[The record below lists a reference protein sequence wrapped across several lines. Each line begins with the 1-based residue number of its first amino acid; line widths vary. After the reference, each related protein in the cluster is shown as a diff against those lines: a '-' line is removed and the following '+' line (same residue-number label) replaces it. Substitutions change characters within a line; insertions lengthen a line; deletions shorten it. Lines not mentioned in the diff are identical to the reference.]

1 MHHFKYVNFC
11 WDDAK
16 AATLKGADRLVYR
29 SNLLGSDQR
38 ITNTG
43 GGNTSSK
50 LIEKDPLTGEDV
62 EVLWVKGSGG
72 DLRTAGREFFSSL
85 YQSKLVGL
93 QASYGARADKGLK
106 SQAEDDMV
114 AAYNHTTFNL
124 NPRPSSIDTPLH
136 SFVPG
141 KFVDH
146 MHPNAIIAIAAS
158 KRCVELTREIFAG
171 EMDYVPWMRPGF
183 ELGLAMQEISAK
195 NPKCRAIMMGQHG
208 FISWADDDKEC
219 YTETLRYIETAATFI
234 EAKYAAKGGDATA
247 FGGAKYQTLPVEK
260 RAEIFAAINPWL
272 RGQVSQQRRF
282 IGTVQDDE
290 KILRFV
296 NSKDAAR
303 LAELGT
309 SCPDHFLRT
318 KIKPL
323 YVKLD
328 GEFESLSP
336 LERFKLALSE
346 TDDDSLSKHES
357 FRHNEDSR
365 VKPVQERLKMLLP
378 FVREGRYITIEL
390 NSEGQPELVLKN
402 ISFAES
408 LVKPMGYEFN
418 GKHACENFT
427 EKAVETLTWA
437 IRFYVNKRL
446 RDERNECGIAAV
458 TKADSSPEALAHF
471 IAALKT
477 KLAAGIAQYRKD
489 YATYYEKCK
498 RSNSPAMRD
507 PNPTV
512 VLIPGL
518 GMVAWGKD
526 KSESRVTA
534 EFYNCAVEVMR
545 GAEAIDEYIAL
556 PQQEAFDIE
565 YWLLEEAKLK
575 RMPAEKELARQ
586 VVIVIGA
593 GSGIGKETAHRIS
606 KEGAQIVCVDL
617 NEAAAKATA
626 DELIAKLGQGI
637 GVAGT
642 GLSGCGPAIGLG
654 ANITGRA
661 SIRSM
666 LDKVAL
672 AYGGFD
678 HIAVT
683 AGIFVP
689 SDTTGHI
696 PDDKWALTFGIN
708 VTGSYLVADE
718 ASITWRAQGLRGNL
732 VLTTSANA
740 AVAKKGSVAYDC
752 SKAAA
757 NHLVRELAIEL
768 SPLVRVNGVAPATVV
783 QGSAMFPRDR
793 VIGSLA
799 KYNIPYTDD
808 EATESLVTKLAQ
820 FYADRTLT
828 KSPITPA
835 DQAEAYFLLISN
847 RLSKTTGQ
855 VITVDGGLHE
865 AFLR

>member
-1 MHHFKYVNFC
+1 VKTYRYVNFA

-16 AATLKGADRLVYR
+16 AASLDPVARLIYR

-50 LIEKDPLTGEDV
+50 LTEKDPLSGAPT

-72 DLRTAGREFFSSL
+72 DLRTSTRENFSSL
-85 YQSKLVGL
+85 YQDKLIAL
-93 QASYGARADKGLK
+93 QKVYAARADKGLK
-106 SQAEDDMV
+106 APAEDDMV
-114 AAYNHTTFNL
+114 GMYTHTTFNL
-124 NPRPSSIDTPLH
+124 NPRASSIDTPLH
-136 SFVPG
+136 AFLPG
-141 KFVDH
+141 KHVDH

-158 KRCVELTREIFAG
+158 ANCEKLTREIFAG
-171 EMDYVPWMRPGF
+171 KMAYVPWMRPGF
-183 ELGLAMQEISAK
+183 ELGLAMQKIAREQ
-195 NPKCRAIMMGQHG
+195 PGVRAIMMGQHG
-208 FISWADDDKEC
+208 FISWADDDKQC
-219 YTETLRYIETAATFI
+219 YTDTLDFIEQAAAYIES
-234 EAKYAAKGGDATA
+234 KYAAKGGDAAA
-247 FGGAKYQTLPVEK
+247 FGGAKYRTLDAAK
-260 RAEIFAAINPWL
+260 RRSVLAGILPWL
-272 RGQVSQQRRF
+272 RGQVSKEKRF
-282 IGTVQDDE
+282 IGTVQEDD

-323 YVKLD
+323 YVDWNPQAED
-328 GEFESLSP
+328 G
-336 LERFKLALSE
+336 
-346 TDDDSLSKHES
+346 
-357 FRHNEDSR
+357 
-365 VKPVQERLKMLLP
+365 
-378 FVREGRYITIEL
+378 
-390 NSEGQPELVLKN
+390 
-402 ISFAES
+402 
-408 LVKPMGYEFN
+408 
-418 GKHACENFT
+418 
-427 EKAVETLTWA
+427 
-437 IRFYVNKRL
+437 
-446 RDERNECGIAAV
+446 
-458 TKADSSPEALAHF
+458 
-471 IAALKT
+471 AALKA
-477 KLAAGIAQYRKD
+477 KLAAGLEAYRRD
-489 YATYYEKCK
+489 YASYYAKCK
-498 RSNSPAMRD
+498 HANSPAMRD

-512 VLIPGL
+512 VLIPGVGL
-518 GMVAWGKD
+518 IAWGKD

-545 GAEAIDEYIAL
+545 GAEAIDQYIAL

-586 VVIVIGA
+586 VVVVIGA
-593 GSGIGKETAHRIS
+593 GSGIGKETAHRLV
-606 KEGAQIVCVDL
+606 KEGAHIVTVDL
-617 NEAAAKATA
+617 NEAAAQATA
-626 DELIAKLGQGI
+626 KEITDKYGVGI

-642 GLSGCGPAIGLG
+642 GLSNCGPAIGLA
-654 ANITGRA
+654 ANVTDRA
-661 SIRSM
+661 SLRRM
-666 LDKVAL
+666 LDDVAI

-678 HIAVT
+678 HICVT

-696 PDDKWALTFGIN
+696 PDEKWALTFSIN
-708 VTGSYLVADE
+708 VTGSYLVGDE
-718 ASITWRAQGLRGNL
+718 AAKTWKEQGLRGNL

-740 AVAKKGSVAYDC
+740 AVAKKGSLAYDT

-799 KYNIPYTDD
+799 KYNIPYQDD
-808 EATESLVTKLAQ
+808 EATESLVSKLAQ

-828 KSPITPA
+828 KAPITPA
-835 DQAEAYFLLISN
+835 DQAEAYFLLVSQ

-855 VITVDGGLHE
+855 IITVDGGLHE

>member
-1 MHHFKYVNFC
+1 MKTYQYVNNL
-11 WDDAK
+11 WNDADF
-16 AATLKGADRLVYR
+16 ARLTSVDQLVYR
-29 SNLLGSDQR
+29 SNKLGSDQR

-50 LIEKDPLTGEDV
+50 LMEKDPLTGEPV

-72 DLRTAGREFFSSL
+72 DLRTSTRENFSSL
-85 YQSKLVGL
+85 YQSKLIGL
-93 QASYGARADKGLK
+93 QKSYGARTDKGLK

-124 NPRPSSIDTPLH
+124 NPRASSIDTPLH
-136 SFVPG
+136 SFIPA
-141 KFVDH
+141 KHVDH
-146 MHPNAIIAIAAS
+146 MHPNAIISIAAS
-158 KRCVELTREIFAG
+158 ARCVELTKEIFGGAM
-171 EMDYVPWMRPGF
+171 EYVPWMRPGF
-183 ELGLAMQEISAK
+183 ELGLAMQEIVRK
-195 NPKCRAIMMGQHG
+195 NPETNAIMMGQHG
-208 FISWADDDKEC
+208 FISWADDNKEC
-219 YTETLRYIETAATFI
+219 YLTTLDYIEKASKYI
-234 EAKYAAKGGDATA
+234 EAKYQARGGDAAA
-247 FGGAKYQTLPVEK
+247 FGGQKYQTLPEVARRE
-260 RAEIFAAINPWL
+260 AFAAILPWL
-272 RGQVSQQRRF
+272 RGLVSQQNRF
-282 IGTVQDDE
+282 IGTVQDDD

-296 NSKDAAR
+296 NSKDAPR

-323 YVKLD
+323 YVD
-328 GEFESLSP
+328 WNP
-336 LERFKLALSE
+336 Q
-346 TDDDSLSKHES
+346 T
-357 FRHNEDSR
+357 ED
-365 VKPVQERLKMLLP
+365 Q
-378 FVREGRYITIEL
+378 
-390 NSEGQPELVLKN
+390 
-402 ISFAES
+402 
-408 LVKPMGYEFN
+408 
-418 GKHACENFT
+418 
-427 EKAVETLTWA
+427 
-437 IRFYVNKRL
+437 
-446 RDERNECGIAAV
+446 
-458 TKADSSPEALAHF
+458 
-471 IAALKT
+471 AALKA
-477 KLAAGIAQYRKD
+477 KLKTGLEQYRKD
-489 YATYYEKCK
+489 YAAYYKKCK
-498 RSNSPAMRD
+498 HANSPAMRD

-512 VLIPGL
+512 ILIPGC
-518 GMVAWGKD
+518 GMIAWGKD

-545 GAEAIDEYIAL
+545 GAEAIDKYIAL

-586 VVIVIGA
+586 VAVVVGA
-593 GSGIGKETAHRIS
+593 GSGIGKEVAHRLV
-606 KEGAQIVCVDL
+606 KEGAHIVCVDMKL
-617 NEAAAKATA
+617 EAAAATA
-626 DELIAKLGQGI
+626 KEITDKYGLGI

-642 GLSGCGPAIGLG
+642 GISNCGPAVAI
-654 ANITGRA
+654 ACNITDRA
-661 SIRSM
+661 SVRAM
-666 LDKVAL
+666 LDQVAL

-678 HIAVT
+678 HICVT
-683 AGIFVP
+683 AGVFWP

-696 PDDKWALTFGIN
+696 PDDKWAFTFGVN
-708 VTGSYLVADE
+708 VTGSYIVGDE
-718 ASITWRAQGLRGNL
+718 AARSWKEQGLKSTL

-740 AVAKKGSVAYDC
+740 VVAKKGSVAYDC

-768 SPLVRVNGVAPATVV
+768 SPTVRVNGVAPATVV

-808 EATESLVTKLAQ
+808 EATESLVSKLAQ

-828 KSPITPA
+828 KAPITPA
-835 DQAEAYFLLISN
+835 DQAEAYFLLVSN

>member
-1 MHHFKYVNFC
+1 ME
-11 WDDAK
+11 
-16 AATLKGADRLVYR
+16 
-29 SNLLGSDQR
+29 S
-38 ITNTG
+38 
-43 GGNTSSK
+43 
-50 LIEKDPLTGEDV
+50 DPLTGQKV

-72 DLRTAGREFFSSL
+72 DLRTSTRENFASL
-85 YQSKLVGL
+85 YQQKLLDLKNVY
-93 QASYGARADKGLK
+93 AARADKGLK
-106 SQAEDDMV
+106 APAEDDMV
-114 AAYNHTTFNL
+114 GMYAHATFNL
-124 NPRPSSIDTPLH
+124 NPRASSIDTPLH
-136 SFVPG
+136 SFLPG
-141 KFVDH
+141 KHVDH

-158 KRCVELTREIFAG
+158 ANCEKLTQEIFAG
-171 EMDYVPWMRPGF
+171 TMAYVPWMRPGF
-183 ELGLAMQEISAK
+183 ELGLAMQEISKK
-195 NPKCRAIMMGQHG
+195 NPKVQAIMMGQHG
-208 FISWADDDKEC
+208 FIAWDDNEKAC
-219 YTETLRYIETAATFI
+219 YTLTLDFIEKASAYI
-234 EAKYAAKGGDATA
+234 EAKYQAKGGDATA
-247 FGGAKYQTLPVEK
+247 FGGAKYQTLDAAK
-260 RAEIFAAINPWL
+260 RREVFAAVLPWL
-272 RGQVSQQRRF
+272 RGQVSQEKRF
-282 IGTVQDDE
+282 IGTVQDDD

-323 YVKLD
+323 YVD
-328 GEFESLSP
+328 WNP
-336 LERFKLALSE
+336 QSE
-346 TDDDSLSKHES
+346 D
-357 FRHNEDSR
+357 
-365 VKPVQERLKMLLP
+365 
-378 FVREGRYITIEL
+378 
-390 NSEGQPELVLKN
+390 
-402 ISFAES
+402 A
-408 LVKPMGYEFN
+408 
-418 GKHACENFT
+418 
-427 EKAVETLTWA
+427 
-437 IRFYVNKRL
+437 
-446 RDERNECGIAAV
+446 
-458 TKADSSPEALAHF
+458 
-471 IAALKT
+471 AALKK
-477 KLAAGIAQYRKD
+477 KLAAGLEAYRQD
-489 YATYYEKCK
+489 YAAYYAKC
-498 RSNSPAMRD
+498 RHANSPAMRD

-512 VLIPGL
+512 VLVPGL
-518 GMVAWGKD
+518 GMIAWGKD

-545 GAEAIDEYIAL
+545 GAEAIDRYIAL
-556 PQQEAFDIE
+556 PPQEAFDIE

-586 VVIVIGA
+586 VIIVIGA
-593 GSGIGKETAHRIS
+593 GSGIGKETAHRLV
-606 KEGAQIVCVDL
+606 KEGAHIVCVDL
-617 NEAAAKATA
+617 NEAAAQATA
-626 DELIAKLGQGI
+626 KEITDKYGVGI

-642 GLSGCGPAIGLG
+642 GLSNCGPAIGL
-654 ANITGRA
+654 AADITDRA
-661 SIRSM
+661 SIRRM
-666 LDKVAL
+666 LDDVAI

-678 HIAVT
+678 SICVT

-696 PDDKWALTFGIN
+696 PDDKWAVTFAIN

-718 ASITWRAQGLRGNL
+718 AFKTWKEQGLRGNL

-740 AVAKKGSVAYDC
+740 AVAKKGSLAYDT

-799 KYNIPYTDD
+799 KYNIPYKDD
-808 EATESLVTKLAQ
+808 EATDSLVTKLAQ

-835 DQAEAYFLLISN
+835 DQAEAYFLLVSQ